1 MTYPLER
8 TDSDVRLAFPGRD
21 PRAGD
26 VTHPVFIQPEG
37 NAVRVDATTGRT
49 LGPLV
54 ASSNGSAFGMVI
66 SPRVH
71 AIGREVTLM
80 GDSSRMASIDPVGG
94 LVIWSAPGLERADDV
109 YAHDGK
115 LLLTGRVTR
124 LVDPATGDVL
134 ATWRRRVGY
143 DMVPVG
149 DAFASVDADE
159 VARTV
164 LR

>member
-49 LGPLV
+49 RGP
-54 ASSNGSAFGMVI
+54 
-66 SPRVH
+66 PRVQ
-71 AIGREVTLM
+71 AIGQRVTLM

-94 LVIWSAPGLERADDV
+94 LVVWSAPGLERAGEV

-115 LLLTGRVTR
+115 LFEA
-124 LVDPATGDVL
+124 P
-134 ATWRRRVGY
+134 
-143 DMVPVG
+143 
-149 DAFASVDADE
+149 
-159 VARTV
+159 
-164 LR
+164 